1 MINGIY
7 YITDENRCNKAILPD
22 LIPFKKMARL
32 KKLVSTL
39 FMSIKAWVNDAQ
51 AEKNKQMLGSQRKRS

>member
-1 MINGIY
+1 
-7 YITDENRCNKAILPD
+7 LPD

-51 AEKNKQMLGSQRKRS
+51 GEKNKQMLGSQRKRS